1 MKENALGYMDEKFIP
16 QIDISL
22 VSLKDKYEFW

>member
-1 MKENALGYMDEKFIP
+1 MKENALGFMDEKFIP

-22 VSLKDKYEFW
+22 VSLKDKSEF